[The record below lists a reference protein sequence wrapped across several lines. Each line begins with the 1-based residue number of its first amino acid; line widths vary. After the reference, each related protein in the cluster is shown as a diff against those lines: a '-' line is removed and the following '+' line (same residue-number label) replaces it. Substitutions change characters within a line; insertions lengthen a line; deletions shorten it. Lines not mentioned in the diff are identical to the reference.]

1 LPSSFRKIIFATK
14 IRSDVINSKEIGRA
28 KFIKDAENKKSETQN
43 KFKRS
48 LKFKVYKNGET
59 RKYAK

>member
-1 LPSSFRKIIFATK
+1 LGVLPSSFRKFIFATK
-14 IRSDVINSKEIGRA
+14 IRSDVINSKEINRA

-48 LKFKVYKNGET
+48 LKFN
-59 RKYAK
+59 

>member
-1 LPSSFRKIIFATK
+1 LGILPSSFRKFIFATK
-14 IRSDVINSKEIGRA
+14 IRSDVINSKEIDRA

-48 LKFKVYKNGET
+48 LKFN
-59 RKYAK
+59 